1 MDSELPE
8 DKVPP
13 RGWGPRA
20 DAGHG
25 AGDADGDNTRQL
37 LEQLLGMIPDDL
49 RLRLVE
55 ALRQLLESLRALIE
69 WCVAWLE
76 RRGASTDV
84 EVRDIPIL

>member
-1 MDSELPE
+1 MDSELAE
-8 DKVPP
+8 DEVPP
-13 RGWGPRA
+13 RGWGPRETPGQA
-20 DAGHG
+20 
-25 AGDADGDNTRQL
+25 AGDADRETAGQL

-69 WCVAWLE
+69 WCAAWLE